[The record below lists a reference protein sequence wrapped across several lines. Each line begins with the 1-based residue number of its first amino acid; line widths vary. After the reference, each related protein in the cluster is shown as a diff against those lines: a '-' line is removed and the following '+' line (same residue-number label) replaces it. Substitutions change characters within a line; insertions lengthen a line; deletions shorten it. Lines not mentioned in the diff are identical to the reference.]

1 MSNKTSIKK
10 RTIMGTN
17 YYLKR
22 IPTKEEIAQCHKL
35 LDERKIEYDDV
46 YKEEEY
52 GAPYLEAVL
61 EKITEKIHIGKKSL
75 GWRFLFQIHRDL
87 YGKSIQSCLDFLEK
101 QTETGLWRFI
111 DEYGEDIHLVDFES
125 LVRNSLD
132 QMTIEDYYEKY
143 PEERRSEYYAP
154 PQEVVEDG
162 SRWWDVDFS

>member
-1 MSNKTSIKK
+1 
-10 RTIMGTN
+10 MGTN

-87 YGKSIQSCLDFLEK
+87 YGKSI
-101 QTETGLWRFI
+101 
-111 DEYGEDIHLVDFES
+111 
-125 LVRNSLD
+125 
-132 QMTIEDYYEKY
+132 
-143 PEERRSEYYAP
+143 
-154 PQEVVEDG
+154 
-162 SRWWDVDFS
+162 

>member
-1 MSNKTSIKK
+1 
-10 RTIMGTN
+10 MGTN

-162 SRWWDVDFS
+162 SRWWNVDFS